1 MVNNMV
7 TRVDKRA
14 AAMLSDLAATLTVN
28 HATASA
34 TWIPSDANVI
44 ADAVSR
50 FTCPIAA
57 HTCLTQT
64 FPSYQ
69 IVRHSLTS
77 SPLRAWTAALRT

>member
-14 AAMLSDLAATLTVN
+14 AAMLSDLATTLTTN

-50 FTCPIAA
+50 LTCPAA
-57 HTCLTQT
+57 VHTYLTQM
-64 FPSYQ
+64 FPSYK
-69 IVRHSLTS
+69 IARHSLAS
-77 SPLRAWTAALRT
+77 SPLKAWTAALRA